1 MPTVI
6 DSFVLELGLDPSKF
20 TRGQREAMDQ
30 LRKFQEASLS
40 AGNQVESQSK
50 RIFDLLSDFRR
61 QALTGLGLFLGG
73 RELGEF
79 VEYVTRLDASSGRL
93 ARAIDMNV
101 ESLSEWQGAFQQIGG
116 SAESAN
122 AALSGLS
129 SEMNRF
135 QLTGQST
142 MLPVLSR
149 LGVSLYDQNRHL
161 KTAGQLWLDIASAI
175 QGMDPAQ
182 ARTFLQMIPG
192 ANEDMINFALLGRR
206 AMEGYLRAARQAG
219 DITGQSAA
227 AAQEYQRQLGLLDRA
242 ATAVGRTLLTVF
254 APAATAGLNAM
265 SRLIQA
271 MRTGTM
277 QGAGTRALGA
287 GEEGLQW
294 NATTHRFELTPGE
307 AAGQRFFSHFS
318 SQSEADYLEAA
329 RRANI
334 ARLFSAA
341 GGGAADST
349 QSGVVEAFIR
359 AQAAARG
366 IDPNVAVQVFRAESG
381 LNPNAVGDQGT
392 SFGVAQLH
400 YGGGLGDVFGPRGRD
415 PSTWRDQ
422 ITFSLDRAKS
432 HGWGDWHAWHGAP
445 FAGIGV
451 GGGPAGRGG
460 NTTVN
465 IDKIEISGTH
475 INDAESAARE
485 IAPALR
491 RSITAGAA
499 NAGAQ

>member
-73 RELGEF
+73 REVGEF
-79 VEYVTRLDASSGRL
+79 VDYVTRLDASSGRL
-93 ARAIDMNV
+93 ARSIDMNV

-122 AALSGLS
+122 AALGGLS

-142 MLPVLSR
+142 ILPVLSR

-182 ARTFLQMIPG
+182 ARSFLQMIPG
-192 ANEDMINFALLGRR
+192 ANEDMINFALLGRQ
-206 AMEGYLRAARQAG
+206 AMEGYLRSARQAG

-227 AAQEYQRQLGLLDRA
+227 AAAEYQRQLGLLDRA
-242 ATAVGRTLLTVF
+242 ATAAGRTLLTVF
-254 APAATAGLNAM
+254 APAATAALNALT
-265 SRLIQA
+265 RLINA
-271 MRTGTM
+271 GRSGTL
-277 QGAGTRALGA
+277 QGAGERALGVN
-287 GEEGLQW
+287 EEGDLNW
-294 NATTHRFELTPGE
+294 NAGTGRFELRGPLGHHLDMLGNDEETPAQY
-307 AAGQRFFSHFS
+307 AAR
-318 SQSEADYLEAA
+318 SEDA
-329 RRANI
+329 RRAAI
-334 ARLFSAA
+334 ARMVRVFSAV
-341 GGGAADST
+341 GGGGGD
-349 QSGVVEAFIR
+349 VEAFIR
-359 AQAAARG
+359 AQAAQRG
-366 IDPNVAVQVFRAESG
+366 IDPNIAVQVFRAESG

-400 YGGGLGDVFGPRGRD
+400 YGGGLGDIFGPRGRD
-415 PSTWRDQ
+415 PTAWRDQ
-422 ITFSLDRAKS
+422 VTFSLDRAKS

-451 GGGPAGRGG
+451 GGGQAGGGG

-491 RSITAGAA
+491 RSLTAGAA
-499 NAGAQ
+499 NSGPQ

>member
-1 MPTVI
+1 MNVVDSLVI
-6 DSFVLELGLDPSKF
+6 ELGLDPSRF

-73 RELGEF
+73 REVGEF
-79 VEYVTRLDASSGRL
+79 VDYVTRLDASSGRL
-93 ARAIDMNV
+93 ARSIDMNV

-122 AALSGLS
+122 AALGGLS

-142 MLPVLSR
+142 ILPVLSR

-182 ARTFLQMIPG
+182 ARSFLQMIPG
-192 ANEDMINFALLGRR
+192 ANEDMINFALLGRQ
-206 AMEGYLRAARQAG
+206 AMEGYLRSARQAG

-227 AAQEYQRQLGLLDRA
+227 AAAEYQRQLGLLDRA
-242 ATAVGRTLLTVF
+242 ATAAGRTLLTVF
-254 APAATAGLNAM
+254 APAATAALNAF
-265 SRLIQA
+265 SKVVTA
-271 MRTGTM
+271 MRTGTI
-277 QGAGTRALGA
+277 QGAATRAIGA
-287 GEEGLQW
+287 EEEGLQW
-294 NATTHRFELTPGE
+294 NQAAGRFELTPGT
-307 AAGQRFFSHFS
+307 AGAERFFGQFT
-318 SQSEADYLEAA
+318 SQGADANAELA
-329 RRANI
+329 RQI
-334 ARLFSAA
+334 AIRRLFGAATA
-341 GGGAADST
+341 GGASDTSQGGDI
-349 QSGVVEAFIR
+349 EAFIR
-359 AQAAARG
+359 AQAAQRG
-366 IDPNVAVQVFRAESG
+366 IDPNIAVQVFRAESG

-400 YGGGLGDVFGPRGRD
+400 YGGGLGDIFGPRGRD
-415 PSTWRDQ
+415 PTAWRDQ
-422 ITFSLDRAKS
+422 VAFSLDRAKS

-451 GGGPAGRGG
+451 GGGQAGGGG

-491 RSITAGAA
+491 RSLTAGAA
-499 NAGAQ
+499 NSGPQ